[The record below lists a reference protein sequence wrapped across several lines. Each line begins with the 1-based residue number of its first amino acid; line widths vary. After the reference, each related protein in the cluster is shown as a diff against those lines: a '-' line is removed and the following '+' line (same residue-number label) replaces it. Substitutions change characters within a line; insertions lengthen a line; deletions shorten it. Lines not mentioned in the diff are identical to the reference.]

1 MMSLI
6 LINSM
11 GLTAFLYSALV
22 IYNVQGQIEQSIKG
36 KDENVKSSI
45 LVRKY
50 SEFQTQSS
58 SLIYFLRLCQ
68 ISKILIME
76 VNKKYLMNKS
86 L

>member
-1 MMSLI
+1 MSLI

-36 KDENVKSSI
+36 KDENVKSSL